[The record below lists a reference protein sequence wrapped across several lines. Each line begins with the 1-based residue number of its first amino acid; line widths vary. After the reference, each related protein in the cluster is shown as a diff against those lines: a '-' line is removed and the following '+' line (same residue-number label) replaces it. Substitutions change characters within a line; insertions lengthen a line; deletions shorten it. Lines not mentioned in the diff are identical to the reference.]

1 MKIKRFEA
9 SSMSEALRNIKKEF
23 GEEAVIL
30 SAKTMKKGRF
40 LGKKSSSKVVVT
52 AAIDRLPDVMQTEMS
67 DSVQTRNASQT
78 TENTT
83 ERSGAFA
90 NGSSMLRRFNPIT
103 KTGRKILK
111 PKFVQLMTESEEQK
125 TPFSLYHRLLN
136 TGLNEEIASE
146 LDQQLRGLL
155 QNQEAQAEDIQQSLS
170 QVIQVRNVAGTPQHG
185 NTGNQRCIAMV
196 GPAGVG
202 KTSAVAKMAAKIAMQ
217 QSSSVAIISMDNQ
230 RVAGTKELERF
241 SKIIGVPFA
250 TAFTVEALKKV
261 TTQFKSCNITIIDSP
276 GISPDDPVQR
286 EKLRRMLSSIDHVDS
301 HLLINATLEEKAM
314 ARIIEF
320 FKILN
325 PNNLLFTGLDWAVK
339 FGHMINQSEAHHL
352 AIGYLSNSAKI
363 QDGLKAASAEV
374 LADLLLYGD
383 QSEANAKNNQVTVIT
398 PSKVK
403 NDQYYVANSNS
414 DIFHFHECKSVKRIN
429 TDNMIVF
436 KDAAEAMGQ
445 QFKPCRMCCSEL
457 VAPKPID
464 RLARGYAGSRY

>member
-9 SSMSEALRNIKKEF
+9 SSMSEALRSIKKEF

-30 SAKTMKKGRF
+30 SAKTIKKGRF
-40 LGKKSSSKVVVT
+40 FGKKNSPMVVVT
-52 AAIDRLPDVMQTEMS
+52 AAIDRLSDVMQMEMS
-67 DSVQTRNASQT
+67 DSVQIENTSQI
-78 TENTT
+78 TENTSESSST
-83 ERSGAFA
+83 FA
-90 NGSSMLRRFNPIT
+90 NGRSMLKRFSPIT
-103 KTGRKILK
+103 KTGQKILK
-111 PKFVQLMTESEEQK
+111 PKFVQLMTESEKQK
-125 TPFSLYHRLLN
+125 TPFSFYQRLLD
-136 TGLNEEIASE
+136 TGLTDEIASE
-146 LDQQLRGLL
+146 LDQQLRGLVHD
-155 QNQEAQAEDIQQSLS
+155 QEAQAEDIQHALS
-170 QVIQVRNVAGTPQHG
+170 QVIQVRNIVGTLPHS
-185 NTGNQRCIAMV
+185 NCANQKCIAMI

-202 KTSAVAKMAAKIAMQ
+202 KTSAVAKMAAKMAMQ
-217 QSSSVAIISMDNQ
+217 QSASVAIISMDNQ
-230 RVAGTKELERF
+230 RVAGTTELERF

-261 TTQFKSCNITIIDSP
+261 TTQLKSYKMTIIDTP

-286 EKLRRMLSSIDHVDS
+286 EKLRRMLSSIDHVES
-301 HLLINATLEEKAM
+301 HLLIHATLEEKAM

-320 FKILN
+320 FKQLN
-325 PNNLLFTGLDWAVK
+325 PKNLLFTGLDWAVE

-352 AIGYLSNSAKI
+352 PIGHLSNSAKI
-363 QDGLKAASAEV
+363 QDGLKVATAEV
-374 LADLLLYGD
+374 LAGLLLYGD
-383 QSEANAKNNQVTVIT
+383 QSETRSKNEQVTVIT

-436 KDAAEAMGQ
+436 KDATEAMGQ

-457 VAPKPID
+457 IAPKPID

>member
-30 SAKTMKKGRF
+30 SAKTIKRGRF
-40 LGKKSSSKVVVT
+40 LGKKGSSKVVVT
-52 AAIDRLPDVMQTEMS
+52 AAVDRLSDEMQTGMS
-67 DSVQTRNASQT
+67 DSVQIGNASQATEKT
-78 TENTT
+78 TE
-83 ERSGAFA
+83 SAGAFA
-90 NGSSMLRRFNPIT
+90 NGNSMLRRFSPIT
-103 KTGRKILK
+103 KTGQKILK
-111 PKFVQLMTESEEQK
+111 PKFVHLMTESEEQK
-125 TPFSLYHRLLN
+125 TPFSFYQRLLD
-136 TGLNEEIASE
+136 TGLTEEISSE
-146 LDQQLRGLL
+146 LNQQLRGLL
-155 QNQEAQAEDIQQSLS
+155 PEQEAQAEDIQHALS
-170 QVIQVRNVAGTPQHG
+170 QVIQVRNVVGTLQQSNSG
-185 NTGNQRCIAMV
+185 DQKCIAMV

-202 KTSAVAKMAAKIAMQ
+202 KTSAVAKMAAKTAMQ
-217 QSSSVAIISMDNQ
+217 QSTSVAIISMDNQ
-230 RVAGTKELERF
+230 RVAGTTELERF

-261 TTQFKSCNITIIDSP
+261 TTQLKSYKTTIIDTP

-314 ARIIEF
+314 ERIIEF
-320 FKILN
+320 FKMLN
-325 PNNLLFTGLDWAVK
+325 PKNLLFTGLDWAVK
-339 FGHMINQSEAHHL
+339 YGHMMNQSEAHHL
-352 AIGYLSNSAKI
+352 PIGHLSNSAKI
-363 QDGLKAASAEV
+363 QDGLLVATAEL
-374 LADLLLYGD
+374 LAGLLLDGG
-383 QSEANAKNNQVTVIT
+383 QSEANEKNKPITVIT
-398 PSKVK
+398 QSKVK

-457 VAPKPID
+457 IAPKPID